1 MMISKFEK
9 SDLSIR
15 LAEKMDRMDRTWEW
29 FMNIII
35 GIFIQKVRYLSG
47 RVTNENVRFVIRMS
61 CRILYYS
68 VIVFSAFLLTRD
80 DLTHDWVIDHFNT
93 NMEFVYEYRKHF
105 EEYVV
110 LSFIMLIWN
119 IYVLS
124 SSPSANIF
132 KIFVPS
138 EKGQRPSSLLINV
151 CFIFI
156 LLDVWCKN
164 NIQWNWKP
172 LISIIQLLMGSR
184 SIFIIFIKY
193 WIRYSPVGWCQSCCR
208 AESSWSSSHPATFW
222 HNEWLYQLIE
232 IWKDGSLL

>member
-80 DLTHDWVIDHFNT
+80 DLTHDWVIDHFHT
-93 NMEFVYEYRKHF
+93 NMEFVYEWRKHF

-110 LSFIMLIWN
+110 LSFIMLI
-119 IYVLS
+119 
-124 SSPSANIF
+124 
-132 KIFVPS
+132 
-138 EKGQRPSSLLINV
+138 
-151 CFIFI
+151 
-156 LLDVWCKN
+156 
-164 NIQWNWKP
+164 
-172 LISIIQLLMGSR
+172 
-184 SIFIIFIKY
+184 
-193 WIRYSPVGWCQSCCR
+193 
-208 AESSWSSSHPATFW
+208 
-222 HNEWLYQLIE
+222 
-232 IWKDGSLL
+232 